1 MVHLA
6 RYLMQQNQTN
16 TAHNMVSIN
25 GLDELEQFIGK
36 EIGVS
41 DWHVVTQ
48 EQINR
53 FADATLDHQW
63 IHVDAERC
71 AKESPFKS
79 TIAHGFLTLS
89 MAPYLMGQIFAV
101 HKVGV
106 WINYGLNNVRF
117 SNPVPVNSRLR
128 MKAKLVEMNRRES
141 VAKLSIQLTFEVEGT
156 AKPVCVADSL
166 SLIRS

>member
-1 MVHLA
+1 MSHSSSNPVKA
-6 RYLMQQNQTN
+6 MT
-16 TAHNMVSIN
+16 TIN
-25 GLDELEQFIGK
+25 GLDELESYLGK

-71 AKESPFKS
+71 ALESPFKS
-79 TIAHGFLTLS
+79 TIAHGFFTLS
-89 MAPYLMGQIFAV
+89 MAPYLMAQIFEV
-101 HKVGV
+101 HKIGV

-117 SNPVPVNSRLR
+117 STPVPVNSKLR
-128 MKAKLVEMNRRES
+128 MRAKLTEMNRRDS
-141 VAKLSIQLTFEVEGT
+141 GTRLNIQLTFEIEGV
-156 AKPVCVADSL
+156 ARPVCVADSL
-166 SLIRS
+166 SLLRPNGK